1 MKQWIVAVAMVLTT
15 LTAQAEVVGEEVNYR
30 SGDTSLKGYLAY
42 DASIEGKRPGILVVH
57 EWWGHNEYTRI
68 RAEMLA
74 EEGYTAL
81 ALDMYGDGKQANH
94 PDDAG
99 KFAAQVRNNMPQAE
113 ARFRAAME
121 LLKAHDTVDPNQIA
135 AIGYC
140 FGGGI
145 VLEMARRGVDL
156 DGVASFHGSLGTSE
170 PAKKGKVK
178 ADILVMNGADD
189 PFVKAEQIT
198 AFKREMEQAEV
209 DYTFINYAGA
219 KHAFTNPQAD
229 RMGKKFDMPLA
240 YNEQADK
247 QSWQALLRFLDSLFM
262 ER

>member
-1 MKQWIVAVAMVLTT
+1 MKQWIVAVGMVL
-15 LTAQAEVVGEEVNYR
+15 LAFNVQAEVVGEEVSYR
-30 SGDTSLKGYLAY
+30 SGETTLKGYLAY
-42 DASIEGKRPGILVVH
+42 DDSIEGKRPGVLVVH
-57 EWWGHNEYTRI
+57 EWWGHNDYTRI

-81 ALDMYGDGKQANH
+81 ALDMYGDGKQAEH

-121 LLKAHDTVDPNQIA
+121 LLKAHNTVDPNQIA

-156 DGVASFHGSLGTSE
+156 DGVAGFHGSLGTSE
-170 PAKKGKVK
+170 PAKRGEVK
-178 ADILVMNGADD
+178 AQLLVMNGADD
-189 PFVKAEQIT
+189 PFVKAEQVE
-198 AFKREMEQAEV
+198 AFKREMEQAQV

-229 RMGKKFDMPLA
+229 RLGKKFDMPLA

-247 QSWQALLRFLDSLFM
+247 QSWQALMGFLDSLFK